1 MTLGLYALMVFI
13 AVAGASAA
21 ISTSVAI
28 AIGGSLTWAFCFF
41 NDRQHSA
48 AA

>member
-28 AIGGSLTWAFCFF
+28 AIGGVAYLGFLFF
-41 NDRQHSA
+41 Q
-48 AA
+48 